1 MNVKLNKKRNLS
13 FADALKEAISQAMKL
28 DKNVF
33 IFGQGIDKTAFAYN
47 TTNEIKDKFGSDR
60 IFDSPNSE
68 SGQTALAAGAAN
80 AGMRP
85 ILLHHRVDFMAYTF
99 DQLVNWISLWSFK
112 SAGKGSMP
120 LVIRCVIGRGWGQG
134 PQHAKTLHSMLS
146 YLPGLNVIMPSSPS
160 EAKGLMLSSIFSN
173 DPVIFLEY
181 RHLWNTKEHV
191 PNEHFFIDLK
201 KSRLRKRGKDITIV
215 GAGSSILTVLKSND
229 ALEANKISYDLI
241 DLRNISQL
249 DIGSIIKSC
258 KKTKRLLVVE
268 DGWSNYGF
276 ASEIISK
283 VIESGVKLKKPPKR
297 ISWESSHVPMSE
309 SLEKKYYFDERDV
322 FKACKELIKK

>member
-1 MNVKLNKKRNLS
+1 MKKKAQNNRNITFS
-13 FADALKEAISQAMKL
+13 EALKESIFQAMKL
-28 DKNVF
+28 DEKVF

-47 TTNEIKDKFGSDR
+47 TTNDLEKNFGSRR

-80 AGMRP
+80 AGLRP

-112 SAGKGSMP
+112 SAGNGSMP

-134 PQHAKTLHSMLS
+134 PQHAKTLHSMLA
-146 YLPGLNVIMPSSPS
+146 YLPGVNVIMPSSPS

-173 DPVIFLEY
+173 DPTIFLEY
-181 RHLWNTKEHV
+181 RHLWNTREYVPKE
-191 PNEHFFIDLK
+191 NYYIDLK
-201 KSRLRKRGKDITIV
+201 KSRVRKKGKDITIV
-215 GAGSSILTVLKSND
+215 GAGSSILTILKANEALKSK
-229 ALEANKISYDLI
+229 KITYDLI
-241 DLRNISQL
+241 DLRNISQIDL
-249 DIGSIIKSC
+249 NTIINSC

-276 ASEIISK
+276 SSEIISK
-283 VIESGVKLKKPPKR
+283 VYESGIRLIKPAKR
-297 ISWESSHVPMSE
+297 ITWESSHVPMSE
-309 SLEKKYYFDERDV
+309 TLEKKYYFDERDI
-322 FKACKELIKK
+322 FKACKELMKK